1 MAFCKTDSNIGWVL
15 VHSHDDHERGTKL
28 HIMSGLGSGKKI
40 ISDIESDICYGDS
53 QFTWSL
59 PRQQTFMIRPLFI
72 YLYVDTT
79 DVRMYVQDVS
89 EQNVRHKLCT
99 YT

>member
-15 VHSHDDHERGTKL
+15 VHSHDDHERGTKQ
-28 HIMSGLGSGKKI
+28 HIMSRLQFN
-40 ISDIESDICYGDS
+40 SDIESDKCFGDS

-59 PRQQTFMIRPLFI
+59 PRQQTFMITFNIL
-72 YLYVDTT
+72 VDTT

-89 EQNVRHKLCT
+89 EQNVRHMHIYLRKAMK
-99 YT
+99 

>member
-28 HIMSGLGSGKKI
+28 HIMSRLQFN
-40 ISDIESDICYGDS
+40 SDIESNKCYGDS

-59 PRQQTFMIRPLFI
+59 PRQQTFMITFNIL
-72 YLYVDTT
+72 VDTT

-89 EQNVRHKLCT
+89 EQNVRHMHIYLRKAMK
-99 YT
+99 